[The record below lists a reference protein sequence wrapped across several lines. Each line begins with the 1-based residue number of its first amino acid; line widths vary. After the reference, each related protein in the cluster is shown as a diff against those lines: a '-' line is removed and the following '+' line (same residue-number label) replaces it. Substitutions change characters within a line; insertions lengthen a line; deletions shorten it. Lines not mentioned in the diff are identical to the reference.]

1 MDLQMFAEEDGG
13 TNFTF
18 DDFKAFVE
26 SNEEAQKFVQSQS
39 QSAADKQLEVWKQNN
54 LEKSRKQQSR
64 SMKNLRKIKLLNKLN

>member
-1 MDLQMFAEEDGG
+1 MKPNLLPMNLQMFAEEDGG

-39 QSAADKQLEVWKQNN
+39 QSAADK
-54 LEKSRKQQSR
+54 
-64 SMKNLRKIKLLNKLN
+64 